1 MPGKVH
7 GQEQPGAL
15 SVRKLQQRGTRATE
29 DGGLGGRTAAG
40 PGGTKARGA
49 VDTAEGCCAAPRA
62 RDGCSAG
69 QAWVLMLHRTHVR
82 HAWRKSVGG
91 GGSSGRST
99 AIAQDGPRAQ
109 GGPIWWDGGG
119 RWERRVWASALPPSH
134 SPAVLPPGILK
145 GIDIERACSGAEL
158 RGSPVCKA
166 VSEYKR
172 RNTLAVELPPHDRGT
187 GTLIP
192 SVQR

>member
-1 MPGKVH
+1 MTQKL
-7 GQEQPGAL
+7 QEQPGAL
-15 SVRKLQQRGTRATE
+15 SVRKPQQRGTRATE

-91 GGSSGRST
+91 GGSSGR
-99 AIAQDGPRAQ
+99 AQ
-109 GGPIWWDGGG
+109 GGPIWWDGGQVGEESVGLGSAPIPQSCCAASWDPERDRHGTCGTQLILECSRPWNSEQELMELCLEVSQG
-119 RWERRVWASALPPSH
+119 RDPRSPRWPEGQVIPWE
-134 SPAVLPPGILK
+134 PA
-145 GIDIERACSGAEL
+145 
-158 RGSPVCKA
+158 A
-166 VSEYKR
+166 V
-172 RNTLAVELPPHDRGT
+172 
-187 GTLIP
+187 
-192 SVQR
+192 

>member
-1 MPGKVH
+1 MTQKL
-7 GQEQPGAL
+7 QEQPGAL
-15 SVRKLQQRGTRATE
+15 SVRKPQQRGTRATE

-91 GGSSGRST
+91 GGSSGR
-99 AIAQDGPRAQ
+99 AQ
-109 GGPIWWDGGG
+109 GGPIWWDRGG

-145 GIDIERACSGAEL
+145 GIDIERAAHSSSWNVLDPGTQNRSSWSCVWRSHKEGTPGPPGGL
-158 RGSPVCKA
+158 RG
-166 VSEYKR
+166 R
-172 RNTLAVELPPHDRGT
+172 
-187 GTLIP
+187 
-192 SVQR
+192 